1 MQKTHANF
9 ISKEQLMASPSPLWC
24 TAHVTPCG
32 RITSVS
38 RLPSPQHCSTHTAL
52 QQQDATLTTAIIK
65 KKKLKIKHQNPKTA
79 VNSCHLTSKRIHQS
93 QRKYKEN
100 NLMIAIQELT
110 VLSLFFSKEQKSSLQ
125 PCFEV
130 LKMSGNYSPS
140 VLF

>member
-65 KKKLKIKHQNPKTA
+65 KKKIKNKTPKPQNCSQFLSPHLKEDTP
-79 VNSCHLTSKRIHQS
+79 
-93 QRKYKEN
+93 
-100 NLMIAIQELT
+100 ELEK
-110 VLSLFFSKEQKSSLQ
+110 V
-125 PCFEV
+125 
-130 LKMSGNYSPS
+130 
-140 VLF
+140 